1 MSGHSL
7 QCPQLRAASP
17 AICCHFFVART
28 KRLAGQDT
36 EGLPAR
42 LLSEPPLPPPILG
55 GVIGDAYQPASR
67 CESRAS
73 RLEER
78 LECLDLLVDRD
89 TQGLKRAG
97 RGIDGSPPGGAQ
109 PPMHRP
115 PPGEGDAHPRKS
127 PVPDPPPIPE
137 TFQSLARQRNRG
149 RIAIQA
155 NQPTRWRSRFQDGG
169 GMTPSAH
176 PRAAA
181 QP

>member
-97 RGIDGSPPGGAQ
+97 RGIDGSPPGGGHHR
-109 PPMHRP
+109 MHRP
-115 PPGEGDAHPRKS
+115 PQIGGCPYRTPGDDATRDGS
-127 PVPDPPPIPE
+127 GS
-137 TFQSLARQRNRG
+137 SLLTAVEDEIG
-149 RIAIQA
+149 EVSVIEMG
-155 NQPTRWRSRFQDGG
+155 WRL
-169 GMTPSAH
+169 P
-176 PRAAA
+176 
-181 QP
+181 